1 MKNYKATVVG
11 IIILAGFLGCERQ
24 AEVIETPLET
34 AEYES
39 WTKHAEVVAFLEH
52 LDAHS
57 DIITTHQLGSSE
69 QERDIYYQKV
79 SQDEEFSSDDTKLT
93 ALVFG
98 QQHGDEPSGNDAL
111 LKILRDIA
119 TGEHEQILQHM
130 DLLIVPQVNP
140 DGAEILE
147 RRNAADVDLN
157 RSHLIL
163 DGKETRPLRDLFHR
177 WKPEVTLDFHQYQP
191 WVNSWIEHGF
201 IRLFDEQY
209 GLPTNA
215 NTAKEIRELAE
226 GPFLDYISEHLEE
239 EGFTFHNY
247 LIGNPESIRYSTTN
261 INDGRQGFAIMNTFS
276 LILEG
281 RRARGDLENI
291 RHRKA
296 GQVAAIEG
304 LLQFSVDHKDE
315 IASAV
320 EKSRSEITE
329 GRRDEF
335 ILTMK
340 REQIGEPLTI
350 PVLEVHETDDN
361 DYAKGDTIVVDIDN
375 YYPLVSPD
383 RRTEMPQG
391 YIIPENHSD
400 IADLLAEHQVEYRE
414 LESGEQLQ
422 AEIFRIEDF
431 TEEEFES
438 PTMIPVGEIRAID
451 YEAEQGDIF
460 IPTAHLPGL
469 MIATALEAQS
479 MHGLIQYDEF
489 EHLKK
494 KGDFPV
500 LRVTSES

>member
-1 MKNYKATVVG
+1 MKIYKATVIG
-11 IIILAGFLGCERQ
+11 IILLTGLWGCERD
-24 AEVIETPLET
+24 AEIIETPLE
-34 AEYES
+34 AAGYEF
-39 WTKHAEVVAFLEH
+39 WTKHSEVVEFSEL
-52 LDAHS
+52 LDAQT
-57 DIITTHQLGSSE
+57 DIITTQQLGYSE
-69 QERDIYYQKV
+69 QKRDIYYFKV
-79 SQDEEFSSDDTKLT
+79 SENEQFSSDDNKLT
-93 ALVFG
+93 ALIFG

-119 TGEHEQILQHM
+119 TGEHQQILEYM

-147 RRNAADVDLN
+147 RRNAEDVDLN

-177 WKPEVTLDFHQYQP
+177 WKPEVTLDVHQYQP
-191 WVNSWIEHGF
+191 WVDSWIDHGF

-209 GLPTNA
+209 GLPTNV
-215 NTAKEIRELAE
+215 NTAEDIRDLAE
-226 GPFLDYISEHLEE
+226 GPFLDYIAEHLDQ

-247 LIGNPESIRYSTTN
+247 LIGDPESIRYSTTN

-281 RRARGDLENI
+281 RRARGDQENI

-304 LLQFSVDHKDE
+304 LLQFSVDHKEE

-320 EKSRSEITE
+320 QES
-329 GRRDEF
+329 RRDITDGRINEF

-340 REQIGEPLTI
+340 REQTGEPLTI
-350 PVLEVHETDDN
+350 PVLEVYETEDD
-361 DYAKGDTIVVDIDN
+361 DYAKGDTIEVDIDN
-375 YYPLVSPD
+375 YNPLVTPA
-383 RRTEMPQG
+383 RTTEMPEG
-391 YIIPENHSD
+391 YIIPEDHSE
-400 IADLLAEHQVEYRE
+400 IAELLFDHQVEYRE
-414 LESGEQLQ
+414 LEGGENLQ
-422 AEIFRIEDF
+422 AEVFRIEDF

-438 PTMIPVGEIRAID
+438 PTMIPVGETRSVN
-451 YEAEQGDIF
+451 YEASPGDIF
-460 IPTAHLPGL
+460 IPTAQLRGL

-489 EHLKK
+489 ENLKQE
-494 KGDFPV
+494 GDFPV
-500 LRVTSES
+500 LRVTSEL